1 MSFEESVKNIEIGS
15 KLLNIW
21 IWNEYTNIRNNL
33 TVIPYIMGI
42 NYIDIYLE
50 QIKRKIKYRK
60 LSLYVYHFE
69 K

>member
-1 MSFEESVKNIEIGS
+1 
-15 KLLNIW
+15 
-21 IWNEYTNIRNNL
+21 
-33 TVIPYIMGI
+33 MGG

-60 LSLYVYHFE
+60 LSLYVYHFQ